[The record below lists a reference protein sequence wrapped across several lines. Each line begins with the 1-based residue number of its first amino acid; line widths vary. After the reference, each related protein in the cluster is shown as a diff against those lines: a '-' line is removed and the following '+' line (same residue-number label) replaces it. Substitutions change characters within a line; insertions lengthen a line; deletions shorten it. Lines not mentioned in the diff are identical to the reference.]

1 VAAFDSVDDRFL
13 GVVVLGGHLE
23 RLPEEDRTSFVAE
36 VAEKVAAV
44 DGTPALDYVRLN
56 IAARRAA

>member
-1 VAAFDSVDDRFL
+1 
-13 GVVVLGGHLE
+13 
-23 RLPEEDRTSFVAE
+23 VAE

-56 IAARRAA
+56 IVASRAA